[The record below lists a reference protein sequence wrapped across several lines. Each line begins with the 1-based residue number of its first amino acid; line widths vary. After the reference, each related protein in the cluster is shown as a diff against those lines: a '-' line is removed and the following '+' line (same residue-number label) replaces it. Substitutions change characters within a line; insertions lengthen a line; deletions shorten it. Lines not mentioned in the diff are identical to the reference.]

1 MESISGTSVCIGNR
15 ILPSAPRVLSD
26 KQLANVVHALR
37 AGLPVRLDG
46 NMLALPEGHAGIFL
60 HNRPPYGDA
69 DYSKDRFALEIGEI
83 YPRAGRGRPA
93 QSSAAYSV
101 HRADTQFFCS
111 LIPICV

>member
-1 MESISGTSVCIGNR
+1 M
-15 ILPSAPRVLSD
+15 LSD

-69 DYSKDRFALEIGEI
+69 DYSKDRFALEIGKI
-83 YPRAGRGRPA
+83 YPRAGRGVPPNQALRTLSIGQIRSFFVRLFPF
-93 QSSAAYSV
+93 AY
-101 HRADTQFFCS
+101 RQPFF
-111 LIPICV
+111 LA